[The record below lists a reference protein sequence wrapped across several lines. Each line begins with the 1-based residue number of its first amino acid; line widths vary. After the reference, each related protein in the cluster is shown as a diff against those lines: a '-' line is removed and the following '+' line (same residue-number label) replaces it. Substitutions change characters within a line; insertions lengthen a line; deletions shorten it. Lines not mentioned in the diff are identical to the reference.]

1 LGAGGDEREMMGHLI
16 ASQLASLILRKEPGE
31 TRTIV
36 VGVGLLKVGLD
47 RDAWFDLLE
56 LIAKV
61 V

>member
-1 LGAGGDEREMMGHLI
+1 MMGHLI
-16 ASQLASLILRKEPGE
+16 ASQLASLILRKEPEE